1 MSEQQ
6 IFNTLVEF
14 FEEDEW
20 DFQWMSGL
28 SVLSMSYSG
37 RNGRWM
43 CYAQARE
50 MQQQFVF
57 YSTLP
62 VNAPEVQRARMAEF
76 ITRANYGM
84 ILGNFEMEY
93 ETGEIRYKTSLDV
106 EGAELSMPL
115 IRQVVY
121 ANLVITDHY
130 LPGIMRV
137 LYSDISPLEALSEI
151 EYDDESEAEDFGET
165 FAEVTA
171 EAREEE
177 DFDEDEDYDDDDFDD
192 DDEYDADGYD
202 EDDDSFDPFDDDL
215 PGDNGGHP

>member
-20 DFQWMSGL
+20 DFQWMTGL

-37 RNGRWM
+37 RNGNWM

-50 MQQQFVF
+50 SQQQFVF

-62 VNAPEVQRARMAEF
+62 VNAPDTQLARIAEF

-84 ILGNFEMEY
+84 ILGNFELDY
-93 ETGEIRYKTSLDV
+93 VTGEIRYKTSVDV

-137 LYSDISPLEALSEI
+137 LYGDLSPLEALAEI
-151 EYDDESEAEDFGET
+151 EYDEEIAMEMDSVDADFYD
-165 FAEVTA
+165 
-171 EAREEE
+171 EEE
-177 DFDEDEDYDDDDFDD
+177 DDDDLDDEEDDGDFFEDEEDILFDD
-192 DDEYDADGYD
+192 D
-202 EDDDSFDPFDDDL
+202 EDDDTPNPFEDDP
-215 PGDNGGHP
+215 PGNNGNHPE